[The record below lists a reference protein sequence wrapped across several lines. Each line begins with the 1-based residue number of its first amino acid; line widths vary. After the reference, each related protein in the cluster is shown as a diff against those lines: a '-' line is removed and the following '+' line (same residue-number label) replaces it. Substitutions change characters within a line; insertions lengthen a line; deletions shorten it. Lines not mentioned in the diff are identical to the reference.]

1 MVTRT
6 VQTQREFLIYTAC
19 SDIGQHAR
27 DDENHRQKT
36 RRPGEQSSA
45 KRLSSSRRA
54 GINWR
59 LLSAT
64 AANCLPRPAMNFHI
78 SNVNGRFCGLACYQ
92 RSYPERNHEFHLR
105 VCHGR
110 EIGF

>member
-36 RRPGEQSSA
+36 RRRGEQ
-45 KRLSSSRRA
+45 RLSSSRRG

-64 AANCLPRPAMNFHI
+64 AVNCLKPCASMRTCPHFRI
-78 SNVNGRFCGLACYQ
+78 YF
-92 RSYPERNHEFHLR
+92 EREQTFL
-105 VCHGR
+105 
-110 EIGF
+110 